1 MRAKINSLLVF
12 FLLHFDIDMKY
23 SYMENNFNG
32 KLKKLSK
39 ETCNA
44 MPWDMLKKKQLILYL
59 LVDKQYLY
67 NIKFEL

>member
-39 ETCNA
+39 ETCNGMQCNA
-44 MPWDMLKKKQLILYL
+44 MRHVKKETTHTLFTCRQTIF
-59 LVDKQYLY
+59 V
-67 NIKFEL
+67 